1 MKSTPMVSQR
11 ILKVCALLLA
21 TVFASPA
28 MALVTC
34 SVGATGV
41 VFGTYNPAS
50 ATPLNSSG
58 QIVVSC
64 TLDPKAEAANV
75 GYSVALSA
83 GSSGSMASRAMFSG
97 ANFLIYNLYTTSGYT
112 QIWGDG
118 STGTTVVNGSIKLG
132 RSTGNYNGSLAH
144 TVHGRIPAI
153 QDVLPGN
160 YVDTIVVT
168 VTY

>member
-1 MKSTPMVSQR
+1 MKSTPITSSRV
-11 ILKVCALLLA
+11 LKLCALLA
-21 TVFASPA
+21 ASAAVTPA
-28 MALVTC
+28 MADVFC

-58 QIVVSC
+58 QILVTC
-64 TLDPKAEAANV
+64 TLEPKAEAANV
-75 GYSVALSA
+75 GYTVALSA
-83 GSSGSMASRAMFSG
+83 GSSGSMTSRAMFSG
-97 ANFLIYNLYTTSGYT
+97 ANFLVYNLYTTSGYT
-112 QIWGDG
+112 QIWGNGAAG
-118 STGTTVVNGSIKLG
+118 SAVVTGSIKLG
-132 RSTGNYNGSLAH
+132 RSTGDYSGTRAH